1 MARYV
6 ADHYARLAIA
16 ELEELVEIAAD
27 ALGWNN
33 ARRHLCFRSNAVG
46 RRKQLHL
53 QVVREIHLLQ
63 QPLAIE
69 GSANEPRVLNR
80 RPNLRGDSGDELLIA
95 GGEWLARATIGK
107 VHDAKRLS
115 AGGSGPHDRN
125 GRHLTTSVRRLTSE
139 SYALPDDDQRML
151 GAKDS
156 RRHAADV
163 VSADRQNL
171 LLGHAKRGD
180 SLQRVGAR
188 VVHEDRRYACANRLR
203 DLGEDRRRRIL
214 QCSRPSENLPNGV
227 KEVDLLVSLG
237 ELGRCV
243 FYFERGL
250 RELRDDRHQQLDVPL
265 LRRVG
270 RVARAD
276 GQPDFLW

>member
-69 GSANEPRVLNR
+69 GSANQPRVLNR

-107 VHDAKRLS
+107 VHYAKRLS
-115 AGGSGPHDRN
+115 ASGSRPHDGN
-125 GRHLTTSVRRLTSE
+125 GEHLSAPVRRFGSE
-139 SYALPDDDQRML
+139 RHSLPHHDQRVL
-151 GAKDS
+151 RAKDS
-156 RRHAADV
+156 RRDAAHV
-163 VSADRQNL
+163 VGTD
-171 LLGHAKRGD
+171 
-180 SLQRVGAR
+180 
-188 VVHEDRRYACANRLR
+188 
-203 DLGEDRRRRIL
+203 
-214 QCSRPSENLPNGV
+214 
-227 KEVDLLVSLG
+227 
-237 ELGRCV
+237 
-243 FYFERGL
+243 
-250 RELRDDRHQQLDVPL
+250 
-265 LRRVG
+265 
-270 RVARAD
+270 
-276 GQPDFLW
+276 